1 MGSGMAK
8 RPATLRTRILN
19 AAMKLAAEHGWRDLT
34 RGQIAAA
41 AKVSLA
47 QLHANFPAGND
58 ILIGVMERA
67 DAEVL
72 ENVDPASVSEP
83 VHDRLLDAVMR
94 RLDALAPYKPGI
106 KAVLRDMARDPLA
119 ALAMA
124 PACFNAMGW
133 MLESSGI
140 GCAGPGG
147 RLRVKGLS
155 LIYLSTL
162 CVWVRD
168 DSEDSGATLSHLDRR
183 LRQAARLVPFLPGAR
198 RRHAAAES

>member
-1 MGSGMAK
+1 MAK

-47 QLHANFPAGND
+47 QLHANFPAHTK
-58 ILIGVMERA
+58 ILIGLMERA

-72 ENVDPASVSEP
+72 ENIDPAAASEP
-83 VHDRLLDAVMR
+83 VHDRLMDAVMR

-133 MLESSGI
+133 MLESAGI
-140 GCAGPGG
+140 GSAGPGG
-147 RLRVKGLS
+147 RLRIRGLA

-168 DSEDSGATLSHLDRR
+168 DSQDMGATLSHLDRR
-183 LRQAARLVPFLPGAR
+183 LRQAGRLVSFLPRGR
-198 RRHAAAES
+198 SRHAAAAES